1 MPWAIPEY
9 QPTFTDGDLAHA
21 RDVARRPTSRQ
32 DHACRARLALLLAAE
47 SQLSNPEAGRR
58 LGLHPNTVRHWRKV
72 WCQEPFRLTD
82 LPGRGRKPRLPPL
95 SGHHRE
101 SDGL

>member
-1 MPWAIPEY
+1 MPWATPEY
-9 QPTFTDGDLAHA
+9 QPQFSEADLALA

-47 SQLSNPEAGRR
+47 PQLSNPEAGRR

-72 WCQEPFRLTD
+72 WCQGPFRLTD
-82 LPGRGRKPRLPPL
+82 LPGRGRKPSLPPL
-95 SGHHRE
+95 SSHHRQ
-101 SDGL
+101 SGGL